1 MDQDDQDSLLEVS
14 ESDRQTNLLLSN
26 NLTDIFCS
34 DYYSR
39 FKNSTNINE
48 PSMTMSRVSQLDKI
62 SEDNSN
68 TTHIKIIHI
77 TERLSS
83 EIQRNQL
90 LENKLSAQETRIKEL
105 QDQLQ
110 AKDSQLKDALQLNL
124 KLQTQINK
132 EQDKVRQYIK
142 SNKELRFIINSL
154 QNPTSISDLRT
165 ETLQSTLECPSV
177 RPISQNRGKRA
188 QNNSHSYSSSKA
200 VFTKMLTED
209 SQQNLSDKIKEALSF
224 LNQRVDYQNRDPK
237 NTDKSKY
244 YRSQSNFWSSV
255 TTSPN
260 PGRSNHTQNN
270 ISLNKIQN
278 TDKKLDNTL
287 ILLKAIRQQCNQNT
301 TTKKGQ

>member
-1 MDQDDQDSLLEVS
+1 MDKEEEQDSLLEIS
-14 ESDRQTNLLLSN
+14 DSDRQTNLLLSN
-26 NLTDIFCS
+26 NLTDIFFF

-77 TERLSS
+77 SERLTS
-83 EIQRNQL
+83 EIHKNQL
-90 LENKLSAQETRIKEL
+90 LDNQINAQEKFIKEL
-105 QDQLQ
+105 QEQL
-110 AKDSQLKDALQLNL
+110 QLKDLQLKDTIQLNL

-132 EQDKVRQYIK
+132 EQEKIKQYIRQ
-142 SNKELRFIINSL
+142 NKELKFIINSL
-154 QNPTSISDLRT
+154 QNPKSISDLRT
-165 ETLQSTLECPSV
+165 ETLQSSQECPSV
-177 RPISQNRGKRA
+177 RPISQTRGKRS

-209 SQQNLSDKIKEALSF
+209 SQMNLSEKIKEALTF
-224 LNQRVDYQNRDPK
+224 LNSKVDFQKRDPK
-237 NTDKSKY
+237 NIDKSKY

-255 TTSPN
+255 TTTPM

-270 ISLNKIQN
+270 ISLNRIQN

-287 ILLKAIRQQCNQNT
+287 IMLKAIKQQYNQFT
-301 TTKKGQ
+301 TSKKV

>member
-1 MDQDDQDSLLEVS
+1 MDKDDSGSLLEIS

-77 TERLSS
+77 TERLTS

-90 LENKLSAQETRIKEL
+90 LENKISAQDIRIKEL

-110 AKDSQLKDALQLNL
+110 AKEFQLKDTLHLNL

-132 EQDKVRQYIK
+132 EQDKIRQYIK
-142 SNKELRFIINSL
+142 QNKELKFIINSL
-154 QNPTSISDLRT
+154 QNPSNISDLRT

-177 RPISQNRGKRA
+177 RPISQTRGKRA

-209 SQQNLSDKIKEALSF
+209 SQQNLSEKIKEALSF
-224 LNQRVDYQNRDPK
+224 LNQRVENQKRDQK
-237 NTDKSKY
+237 INDKSKY

-270 ISLNKIQN
+270 ISLTKLQS

-287 ILLKAIRQQCNQNT
+287 ILLKSIRQQCNQIT
-301 TTKKGQ
+301 TQKKG